1 MTTAAEQTLADLD
14 SGDPGRIEAALE
26 NLKRRRESGD
36 EIALPLPRIEILDAF
51 GAAPPPEIQRL
62 FLHAVARYHA
72 FVPPPTDAERI
83 ALMAALVLRH
93 ADFGCAY
100 EFALRLK
107 IAKDPV
113 AMVGMAMD
121 EITRQGCGSE
131 AAARGAGYFV
141 SNLLDGSPVVRA
153 ATLAAIRQWPLE
165 AACERVIQRVL
176 PQLEP
181 DELATLGR

>member
-1 MTTAAEQTLADLD
+1 MRSPLL
-14 SGDPGRIEAALE
+14 RIEL
-26 NLKRRRESGD
+26 
-36 EIALPLPRIEILDAF
+36 LDAF

-62 FLHAVARYHA
+62 FLRAVARYRA

-93 ADFGCAY
+93 GDFGCAY

-107 IAKDPV
+107 IAKDP
-113 AMVGMAMD
+113 AATVGIAMD
-121 EITRQGCGSE
+121 EIARQGFGSGT
-131 AAARGAGYFV
+131 AARGAGYFV

-153 ATLAAIRQWPLE
+153 AIRQWPPE
-165 AACERVIQRVL
+165 AACERVIQQIQ